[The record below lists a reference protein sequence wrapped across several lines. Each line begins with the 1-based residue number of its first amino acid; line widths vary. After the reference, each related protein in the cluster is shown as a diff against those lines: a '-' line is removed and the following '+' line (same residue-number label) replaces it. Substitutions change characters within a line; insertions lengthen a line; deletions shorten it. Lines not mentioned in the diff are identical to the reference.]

1 VSGIRAAS
9 ILVENGYIEECGSIL
24 RTVSD
29 FTYEIL
35 SISDAMAT
43 GNWAKEQLKFVEQYF
58 AELSQTPEEY
68 ANAKRERWVTRD
80 ELLKAHYKRFAES
93 GNGEPEHVRRVLRFL
108 SYGYDK
114 FVHGA
119 YITAMELYDGDAQRF
134 MLSGCTYP
142 EKIDEFKFSLA
153 SKFHEAPNFAD
164 NFAMK
169 WRSRGRGF
177 KSLLLHIQSL
187 SFRTSG
193 RIARNP
199 RPCARF
205 AIKRG
210 PGERLCRAK
219 SPESGRTYPGAICLD
234 PRIIAIHSPRIRLG
248 MKRPRATG
256 RPRWNDSRG

>member
-1 VSGIRAAS
+1 MPNDYPVMRDVIGLLDGWIQVFAGTLGPPLPLPIKRGPLEGLFWWQFKENNERALPVGKAVRCVSGIRAAS
-9 ILVENGYIEECGSIL
+9 LLDENGYIEECGSIL

-68 ANAKRERWVTRD
+68 ANAKRERWVTRH

-153 SKFHEAPNFAD
+153 SKFHEFLGSLASM
-164 NFAMK
+164 AMDFNM
-169 WRSRGRGF
+169 RALAQEIALNDQRF
-177 KSLLLHIQSL
+177 VQAEL
-187 SFRTSG
+187 SG
-193 RIARNP
+193 
-199 RPCARF
+199 
-205 AIKRG
+205 
-210 PGERLCRAK
+210 
-219 SPESGRTYPGAICLD
+219 
-234 PRIIAIHSPRIRLG
+234 
-248 MKRPRATG
+248 
-256 RPRWNDSRG
+256 